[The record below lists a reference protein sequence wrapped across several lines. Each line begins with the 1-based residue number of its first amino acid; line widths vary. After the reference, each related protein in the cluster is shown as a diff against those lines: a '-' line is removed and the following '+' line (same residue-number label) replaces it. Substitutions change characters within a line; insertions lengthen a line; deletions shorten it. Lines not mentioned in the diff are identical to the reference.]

1 MLSFLCGILDA
12 CSYVCTNI
20 DDVPL
25 EYCFDEKR
33 ASPGLLKARRL
44 IALSH
49 GVPESAIQFCA
60 PECIV
65 NLDDMGLYSN
75 FTGKGI
81 CEGKENDGQQAI
93 VTKASAKN
101 TSYNNHIA
109 KDDTHQFD
117 GTKFRITNGL
127 AAGGG
132 VLPAFVQVLG
142 FSEAEMPPDKV
153 P

>member
-1 MLSFLCGILDA
+1 M
-12 CSYVCTNI
+12 
-20 DDVPL
+20 
-25 EYCFDEKR
+25 
-33 ASPGLLKARRL
+33 
-44 IALSH
+44 
-49 GVPESAIQFCA
+49 PESAIQFCA
-60 PECIV
+60 PEFII
-65 NLDDMGLYSN
+65 NLDDMGLYSD

-117 GTKFRITNGL
+117 GTQFRITNGL

-142 FSEAEMPPDKV
+142 FSQAEMPPDKGTQRGIETSSTEV
-153 P
+153 HKHDKLTGAGRLH